1 MDHRATDSAQQFGKQ
16 SAPLEPLRRLWRALI
31 NRHESAGFILLLVI
45 GAFLS
50 LQTDT
55 FLTGNNLSNVS
66 RAFSWIA
73 IASFGECM
81 VIIIGGVDLS
91 VGAVMA
97 LAGLISA
104 LCLRAGI
111 ATPLAVGAGL
121 LTGGLVGWTNGT
133 MIGRVRLPPFIVTL
147 ATMSFARGLTSVLTG
162 GWPVRSLPPGFR
174 ALGQNDVQIGPF
186 VLPMPVLIML
196 GLAVLVN
203 LLLNQTVMGK
213 YIYTLSRSERAL
225 LVSGV
230 NVVQIKT
237 LVYTLCGLLTATGGL
252 LMTARLG
259 VAAPTAAVGYE
270 VDIIAAAVIGGT
282 SLFGG
287 EGSVLGVLL
296 GAAIMQMLRNGLVL
310 LGFPAYLQA
319 MTLGT
324 MILLA
329 ILFDYWRRQHIRR

>member
-1 MDHRATDSAQQFGKQ
+1 MIR
-16 SAPLEPLRRLWRALI
+16 
-31 NRHESAGFILLLVI
+31 RHEFAASVLLLGI

-55 FLTGNNLSNVS
+55 FLIGNNLSNIS

-73 IASFGECM
+73 IAAFGECM

-104 LCLRAGI
+104 LCLRAGV
-111 ATPLAVGAGL
+111 ATPLAIGAGL
-121 LTGGLVGWTNGT
+121 LTGGLVGWVNGT
-133 MIGRVRLPPFIVTL
+133 MIGRVKLPPFIVTL
-147 ATMSFARGLTSVLTG
+147 ATMSVVRGLTSVLTG
-162 GWPVRSLPPGFR
+162 GWPVRNLPPGFR
-174 ALGQNDVQIGPF
+174 ALGQYDLQIGPLA
-186 VLPMPVLIML
+186 LPLPTSIML
-196 GLAVLVN
+196 GLAVLVS
-203 LLLNQTVMGK
+203 LLLNQTVTGK

-230 NVVQIKT
+230 NVVQIKI
-237 LVYTLCGLLTATGGL
+237 LVYTLCGLLAAVGGL

-259 VAAPTAAVGYE
+259 VAAPTAAMGYE
-270 VDIIAAAVIGGT
+270 VDIIAASVIGGT

-287 EGSVLGVLL
+287 EGSIFGVLL
-296 GAAIMQMLRNGLVL
+296 GAAIMQTLRNGLVL
-310 LGFPAYLQA
+310 LGFPAYLQT

-329 ILFDYWRRQHIRR
+329 ILFDYWRRQHAWQR